1 MNGHDLIISSELPI
15 KGRKCTVIVKI
26 LTWKNLEVY
35 SLHLVSAIGALFKI
49 SELSQQAQQGMSFSV
64 TLFTIYCT

>member
-35 SLHLVSAIGALFKI
+35 GLRLVSAIGALFKI
-49 SELSQQAQQGMSFSV
+49 SELSQQAQQGTSFSV